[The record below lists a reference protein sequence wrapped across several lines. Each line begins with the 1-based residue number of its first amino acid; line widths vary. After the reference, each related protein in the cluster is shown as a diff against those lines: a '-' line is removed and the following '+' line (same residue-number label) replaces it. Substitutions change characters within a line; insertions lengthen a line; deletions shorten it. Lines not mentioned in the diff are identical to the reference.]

1 MKWLGFAAEN
11 VSYRKKENFIELD
24 VPVLY
29 YRSAVVVKYK
39 GQYEPKYW
47 VDGRLKIQYLKNRK
61 TRIAYNR
68 MSLKRTNI
76 TPIAPI
82 FFSPSEL
89 FIILALIQKFRWRFT
104 RESYLTWVLLNFRAL
119 VSNSLNTNWKASTQR
134 RWDNTTGNKSK
145 STHDLYDTGAVLYQ
159 LSYQAIWELV
169 TLWVSNVPVD
179 IEEY

>member
-1 MKWLGFAAEN
+1 MKWLRFAAEK

-47 VDGRLKIQYLKNRK
+47 VDGRLKIQSLKNRK

-82 FFSPSEL
+82 FFLSIRTLYNISAYTEISVKVYEREL
-89 FIILALIQKFRWRFT
+89 P
-104 RESYLTWVLLNFRAL
+104 YLSIVKL
-119 VSNSLNTNWKASTQR
+119 
-134 RWDNTTGNKSK
+134 
-145 STHDLYDTGAVLYQ
+145 
-159 LSYQAIWELV
+159 
-169 TLWVSNVPVD
+169 
-179 IEEY
+179 